1 MLFKHD
7 LEVMLIHKFSNFVD
21 SWKNEYIY
29 IYIFII
35 NDLFVD
41 QQVHRLDQGVKTY
54 IHNIRYPDY

>member
-21 SWKNEYIY
+21 SWKKLIY

-54 IHNIRYPDY
+54 IDNIRYPDY